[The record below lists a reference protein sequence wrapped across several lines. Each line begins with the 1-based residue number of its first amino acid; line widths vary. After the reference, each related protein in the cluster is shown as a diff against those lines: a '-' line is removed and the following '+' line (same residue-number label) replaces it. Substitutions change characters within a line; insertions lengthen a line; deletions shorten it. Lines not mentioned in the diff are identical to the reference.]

1 MELFLD
7 NDIILKLSSAN
18 LLEKI
23 ETIFNSTSSSI
34 YILPTAKSY
43 ISKSKRVLTKY
54 RQTTIKEALKIIS
67 NYQTI
72 PDSYVDQNKFIKLSK
87 IEGIDSGEQLLYSLT
102 PSSED
107 FLILT
112 GDKVSITALNE
123 SSVISSIQRYFKNKI
138 VCLEQILINLI
149 RSEGFIDIK
158 NNIEKSNFCGD
169 DKTIKI
175 CFNQTDAVESDVT
188 NCLDSYI
195 SDLKKQAP
203 NLF

>member
-1 MELFLD
+1 
-7 NDIILKLSSAN
+7 
-18 LLEKI
+18 
-23 ETIFNSTSSSI
+23 
-34 YILPTAKSY
+34 
-43 ISKSKRVLTKY
+43 
-54 RQTTIKEALKIIS
+54 
-67 NYQTI
+67 
-72 PDSYVDQNKFIKLSK
+72 
-87 IEGIDSGEQLLYSLT
+87 
-102 PSSED
+102 
-107 FLILT
+107 LILT

-158 NNIEKSNFCGD
+158 NNIEKSNLCGD